1 MSAIP
6 CIVFV
11 NSAYGGGATGPET
24 YIRYLW
30 EAFGNDPQLEFHL
43 VAPSFPHEHPRW
55 HPAGL
60 GSGSLDLYRRLAQT
74 ALQAAAELKRGNRR
88 VILHLNNSNL
98 HASLLAYPGT
108 LWGQVNDYE
117 NADLWRRATET
128 IRRAGLRRFCALLR
142 RRWLERRFLARQ
154 NLTLCNS
161 NYTRER
167 VLSEY
172 YPPHPERVITVHKAV
187 DESYFARPV
196 TLPKDPLSR
205 PMDSRKFIFVGGDII
220 RKGLDTLLQAV
231 MRLPADFAWH
241 LTVVGGTRAEIAA
254 GFCDLPGLDD
264 PRIHFAG
271 RLKKEIL
278 REALWNS
285 DIFVLPSRAEAFGVA
300 ILEALAAGLPVVA
313 THVGG
318 IPEIVRDSSAGILVN
333 PADPAALA
341 AALVKIQPWP
351 ADQPLAVKKILE
363 SFSTTVMLARLRELY
378 LAATGSFP
386 AV

>member
-1 MSAIP
+1 MTPTP

-11 NSAYGGGATGPET
+11 NSAYGSGATGPET
-24 YIRYLW
+24 YVRYLW

-55 HPAGL
+55 HPSGA
-60 GSGSLDLYRRLAQT
+60 GSGSLDLYLRLAQT
-74 ALQAAAELKRGNRR
+74 ALQVAAELKRGNRR
-88 VILHLNNSNL
+88 VILHLNNSNM
-98 HASLLAYPGT
+98 HSALLAYRGT

-117 NADLWRRATET
+117 NADLWRRAAET
-128 IRRAGLRRFCALLR
+128 IRRAGLRRFFALAR

-154 NLTLCNS
+154 DLTLCNS
-161 NYTRER
+161 NYTRELVR
-167 VLSEY
+167 SEY
-172 YPPHPERVITVHKAV
+172 HPPHPERVITVHKAV
-187 DESYFARPV
+187 DVQYFERPATLPPDPLQRPV
-196 TLPKDPLSR
+196 S
-205 PMDSRKFIFVGGDII
+205 SRKFIFVGGDIV
-220 RKGLDTLLQAV
+220 RKGLDTLLEAV
-231 MRLPADFAWH
+231 NQLPESMDWH
-241 LTVVGGTRAEIAA
+241 LTVVGCTRAEVAA
-254 GFCDLPGLDD
+254 AFHYLPKLDN
-264 PRIHFAG
+264 PRIDFAG
-271 RLKKEIL
+271 RLQKEVL
-278 REALWNS
+278 REALWHS
-285 DIFVLPSRAEAFGVA
+285 QIFVLPSRAEALGVA

-318 IPEIVRDSSAGILVN
+318 IPEIVRDTSAGILVN

-341 AALVKIQPWP
+341 VALAKIQPWP